1 MEKKLE
7 LATKIIY
14 FCLAVSTFNPFIY
27 TTALQ
32 PVLVKL
38 TLAAG
43 GALILFRLLRYK
55 RYTKMPCA
63 ILMAL
68 FCASFAFSAFMN
80 REYGIVGNGKW
91 IVWTGIQFFALYMC
105 DVERDVQEY
114 RKEFNI
120 LAHLMI
126 IYNLAG
132 CFISLGMLVTAYSKM
147 FETPE
152 GELIVSGFTWGRL
165 WGVYSDPNY
174 GAVFSVI
181 VIVLSLLFLLKRK
194 GIIRGFYIASI
205 VLNFLYLVF
214 SDSRTG
220 ELALVC
226 SMGLFIY
233 MVVIRRL
240 SDREKAVRFGVAI
253 LAVILFAGLSFGST
267 RLIKTEYNRKLAP
280 IFAQM
285 RAKEK
290 APGKKPAQKKK
301 PAVGRKKD
309 LETDASNGRFDIW
322 ESGLEVWKTSPVYG
336 TGYTSFVPY
345 VKEHV
350 PDTYVVNTE
359 GSDYV
364 SLHNGFM
371 NTLVYQ
377 GIIGLVLLL
386 AIAGRIICYVL
397 KPVFEA
403 KGDDYLDLGA
413 MLSSVGA
420 VAVSMMFLLEGT
432 YTNSPGA
439 FVLWSFSGYMV
450 QYAYKARK
458 GS

>member
-1 MEKKLE
+1 MEKKLG
-7 LATKIIY
+7 LSAKILY
-14 FCLAVSTFNPFIY
+14 LCLAVSTFNPFIY

-43 GALILFRLLRYK
+43 AILIVARLIRYK
-55 RYTKMPCA
+55 GYMKMPCA

-68 FCASFAFSAFMN
+68 FCISFAFSAFMN
-80 REYGIVGNGKW
+80 REYDLVGNGKW

-105 DVERDVQEY
+105 DVERDVREY

-120 LAHLMI
+120 ISHLMI

-132 CFISLGMLVTAYSKM
+132 CLISLGMLVTAYSKM
-147 FETPE
+147 FQTPE
-152 GELIVSGFTWGRL
+152 GEMIVSGFTWGRL
-165 WGVYSDPNY
+165 WGIHSDPNY

-181 VIVLSLLFLLKRK
+181 VMVLSLLFFLKK
-194 GIIRGFYIASI
+194 RGVVRAFYIVSI

-220 ELALVC
+220 EIALVC
-226 SMGLFIY
+226 SMGLFVY
-233 MVVIRRL
+233 MALIRRL
-240 SDREKAVRFGVAI
+240 SGREKAVRFGIAL
-253 LAVILFAGLSFGST
+253 LAVVLLAGLSLGSA
-267 RLIKTEYNRKLAP
+267 RLIKREYNRKMAP
-280 IFAQM
+280 VFAEM
-285 RAKEK
+285 FPKK
-290 APGKKPAQKKK
+290 KVPGKPGKK
-301 PAVGRKKD
+301 PAVGRKQD
-309 LETDASNGRFDIW
+309 LKTDVSNGRFDIW
-322 ESGLEVWKTSPVYG
+322 KSGLEVWKTSPVYG

-345 VKEHV
+345 TKEHV
-350 PDTYVVNTE
+350 PDTYVVNTG

-364 SLHNGFM
+364 SLHNSFM
-371 NTLVYQ
+371 NTLAYQ
-377 GIIGLVLLL
+377 GIIGIVLLV
-386 AIAGRIICYVL
+386 AIAGSIILYVL
-397 KPVFEA
+397 RPVFRSE
-403 KGDDYLDLGA
+403 GDDYLDMGA
-413 MLSSVGA
+413 MLSCVGA

-450 QYAYKARK
+450 QYAYQVRK